1 MFSASTTRNTDRT
14 RCLVEQAFEIHK
26 IADNVER
33 ELNFMSRLCLASTS
47 TVFRRFALRSHISYL
62 RVMLCHLGICDPQ
75 GFLEMLNLCN
85 GVVTGSTALSLVL
98 RPCEWS
104 PNDRN
109 LVAPRERGA
118 EVEAFLLH
126 DGFITHGVDN
136 SQTIRSHLIQFVA
149 RHRTYTRSDQPR
161 TSVTITESFE
171 DSVFPVILASSS
183 TADMLCVSIAGVFS
197 VLPDLLV
204 AQINM
209 RGFPTS
215 PIEEDL
221 GRRFHGKQFIVLNDT
236 SDLPGECGIHCPLLW
251 RSAADGT
258 STMMI
263 NWSLSQLHG
272 HDGMLSQLLA
282 HRYWWQLSRQCH
294 NQRCMIRRHNL
305 GLTKTATT
313 SEDQIMTVRQDIAN
327 HPLNKDVEWWMLSG
341 FVPLHVGIDVLR
353 SSDDLF
359 MSLWINEFGLDAPM
373 IDPTSQQ
380 TCIHAH
386 PLSGE
391 ELPFTLVVCIQY
403 WLHHQTNYLLMSLA
417 DRLGGSEHEWDYQG
431 NIVVIKESCTEHGG
445 VLDVNASDL
454 DLISEVL
461 IRAAQCHIIP
471 CAMIK
476 QNGSTHDLRK

>member
-14 RCLVEQAFEIHK
+14 RCLVEQG
-26 IADNVER
+26 NVVSFGNWR
-33 ELNFMSRLCLASTS
+33 ST
-47 TVFRRFALRSHISYL
+47 
-62 RVMLCHLGICDPQ
+62 RVIGNT
-75 GFLEMLNLCN
+75 E
-85 GVVTGSTALSLVL
+85 SLQW
-98 RPCEWS
+98 CC
-104 PNDRN
+104 
-109 LVAPRERGA
+109 
-118 EVEAFLLH
+118 
-126 DGFITHGVDN
+126 DGFHSAIARTVTLHGVDN
-136 SQTIRSHLIQFVA
+136 SQTINSHLIQFVT
-149 RHRTYTRSDQPR
+149 RHRTYTRTDQPR
-161 TSVTITESFE
+161 ASVTITESFE
-171 DSVFPVILASSS
+171 DSVFPVILAGSS
-183 TADMLCVSIAGVFS
+183 TADMLCVSLAGVFA

-221 GRRFHGKQFIVLNDT
+221 GKRFHGKQFIVLNDT
-236 SDLPGECGIHCPLLW
+236 SDLPGECGVYCPLLW
-251 RSAADGT
+251 RSTAHGT

-263 NWSLSQLHG
+263 NWSLSQPHG
-272 HDGMLSQLLA
+272 HEGMVSQRLA
-282 HRYWWQLSRQCH
+282 HRYWWRLSRQCH
-294 NQRCMIRRHNL
+294 NQRCMIRQHNL

-327 HPLNKDVEWWMLSG
+327 HPMLSG
-341 FVPLHVGIDVLR
+341 GRRAALYGTFCNSPKLIQVPLHVGIDVLR

-373 IDPTSQQ
+373 IDPTSQR
-380 TCIHAH
+380 TFIHAH

-391 ELPFTLVVCIQY
+391 ELPFTLVVCVQY
-403 WLHHQTNYLLMSLA
+403 WLHRQTNYLLTSLA

-431 NIVVIKESCTEHGG
+431 NIVVIKESRTEHGG

-461 IRAAQCHIIP
+461 ICAAQCHIIP

-476 QNGSTHDLRK
+476 QNGSTYDLRK